1 MKSTDIEELVRKTIV
16 ILGFVLGLGF
26 LSAYSVSIY
35 IHRNDGRFILANDGL
50 RGAIDTRTGQL
61 CLTTPPSDS
70 STRGPVPVCKDL
82 Q

>member
-1 MKSTDIEELVRKTIV
+1 MRKTIV

-26 LSAYSVSIY
+26 LAAYSISNY
-35 IHRNDGRFILANDGL
+35 IHRNDGRFQLAGDAL

-61 CLTTPPSDS
+61 CLTTPTSGGS
-70 STRGPVPVCKDL
+70 VPACKDL